1 MGDFAGFLN
10 ALRLAGE
17 GSPRSHPRSAYLK
30 ALPFT
35 VQRVVVPSAR
45 GRHRV
50 RREAMPEGIEVAM
63 IFLCLDADSGAWARP
78 RGAITR
84 LLFCAM
90 WRLEKTRDE
99 RDPK

>member
-63 IFLCLDADSGAWARP
+63 IFFVP
-78 RGAITR
+78 RCG
-84 LLFCAM
+84 FWGPCAPE
-90 WRLEKTRDE
+90 RCDHPSAFSRNAAPREDE
-99 RDPK
+99 R